1 MTRKTI
7 EFNGIEKDVQDY
19 ANSEC
24 NGNFNGAVRKLV
36 LDGIALHKYNNGL
49 DWTDVKDGLPS
60 EDRHEV
66 EVSPIWH
73 DGFDR
78 EVQCYFNSTKQEFYV
93 ELDDGSN
100 FYNEVHDFVQKWR

>member
-7 EFNGIEKDVQDY
+7 EFNSGVKFIQEY
-19 ANSEC
+19 ANSEH
-24 NGNFNGAVRKLV
+24 NGNFNKAVRELV
-36 LDGIALHKYNNGL
+36 CEGILKYKRDKGL

-78 EVQCYFNSTKQEFYV
+78 EVQCYFNSTNLSFLTNYLSENK
-93 ELDDGSN
+93 L
-100 FYNEVHDFVQKWR
+100 